1 MHESFPGKWSWT
13 VKTFIESPDVALDE
27 MQVLV
32 QQQGEDLIVAGFAST
47 ATQASQDPAPPT
59 IVQIPRNTTF
69 GGLGPIGIG
78 FDYRG
83 SKGLGAM
90 LLHYA
95 LVHLKEKGVTTVLI
109 DWTSHGLL
117 DRYYGPA
124 GFKFYMNYC
133 SLTKEFD

>member
-1 MHESFPGKWSWT
+1 
-13 VKTFIESPDVALDE
+13 
-27 MQVLV
+27 
-32 QQQGEDLIVAGFAST
+32 
-47 ATQASQDPAPPT
+47 
-59 IVQIPRNTTF
+59 
-69 GGLGPIGIG
+69 
-78 FDYRG
+78 
-83 SKGLGAM
+83 M